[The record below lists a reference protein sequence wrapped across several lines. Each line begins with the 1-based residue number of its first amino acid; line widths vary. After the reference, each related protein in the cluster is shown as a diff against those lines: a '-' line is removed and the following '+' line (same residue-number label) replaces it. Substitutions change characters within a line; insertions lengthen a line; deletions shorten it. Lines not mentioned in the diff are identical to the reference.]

1 MKIRSSPAIP
11 SLVCTGVP
19 LDGAR
24 RGTLIRI
31 IDSDASAY
39 INYVILGSDGVTYC
53 TQMDAKRR
61 KNRNALM
68 RIALESARHVTVIGG
83 INSYLRCTAVGN
95 EAFGVVK

>member
-11 SLVCTGVP
+11 SLVCTGIS

-24 RGTLIRI
+24 RGTVIRI
-31 IDSDASAY
+31 IDSDASVY

-53 TQMDAKRR
+53 AQMDARRR

-68 RIALESARHVTVIGG
+68 RMALESAQPVTVIGG
-83 INSYLRCTAVGN
+83 INSYLRCAAVGN